1 MFAQTKGKSSN
12 HVLIQLNY
20 MASKSVYRLVN
31 AVKLLNPTGKKSKKI
46 AAKWHTGHLK
56 PGSTS
61 SQGQPMVGSS
71 PVKLFVM
78 QFGMQWCV
86 TVYCGL

>member
-31 AVKLLNPTGKKSKKI
+31 AVKLLNPTGKKIQKDR
-46 AAKWHTGHLK
+46 
-56 PGSTS
+56 
-61 SQGQPMVGSS
+61 SQVAYGTP
-71 PVKLFVM
+71 KT
-78 QFGMQWCV
+78 WKH
-86 TVYCGL
+86 